1 MAGLWKRNNSK
12 NYAAVFRD
20 KNGIRRCVSTGT
32 SKRREARKIADVY
45 EAAARTKRTLLQT
58 RKVIERLHEEMT
70 GETISR
76 VTTRS
81 RIMDWLATKKP
92 EIASTSLSFYQ
103 NSLGKFLDFLGRPSA
118 RSLRRT
124 SSRSETGS

>member
-20 KNGIRRCVSTGT
+20 KNGIRRCISTGT
-32 SKRREARKIADVY
+32 SNRREARKIADTY
-45 EAAARTKRTLLQT
+45 EAAAGTKRTLLQT

-76 VTTRS
+76 VTIRS
-81 RIMDWLATKKP
+81 RVTDWLATKRP
-92 EIASTSLSFYQ
+92 EIAFTSLGFYQ
-103 NSLGKFLDFLGRPSA
+103 NSLGKFLDFLA
-118 RSLRRT
+118 FVTSLIGAFA
-124 SSRSETGS
+124 S

>member
-1 MAGLWKRNNSK
+1 MEGDQYSS
-12 NYAAVFRD
+12 
-20 KNGIRRCVSTGT
+20 ITHIVSE
-32 SKRREARKIADVY
+32 KPFQPERETLIADTY

>member
-20 KNGIRRCVSTGT
+20 KNGTRRCISTGT
-32 SKRREARKIADVY
+32 SNRREARKIADTY

-70 GETISR
+70 GERIAR
-76 VTTRS
+76 VTTRQ
-81 RIMDWLATKKP
+81 D
-92 EIASTSLSFYQ
+92 
-103 NSLGKFLDFLGRPSA
+103 
-118 RSLRRT
+118 RSLAGDQ
-124 SSRSETGS
+124 ETRDCF